1 MKLSTFAIKGEERV
15 GAVIARDKVMIDLAA
30 VEKTAAR
37 REKRKVNDFYGSM
50 LEFLQAGNK
59 AMTAAK
65 KLVKPLAEKMGDE
78 PKADGK
84 TTHLVTKIK
93 LRAPVPNPAKLFCLA
108 GNYQDHIEEGGGRLS
123 PPDGGGPPPRDGGQG
138 SRGRHQ
144 GAYHSRPTR
153 GQGGPCGPTSSR

>member
-59 AMTAAK
+59 EDKDT
-65 KLVKPLAEKMGDE
+65 VRGD
-78 PKADGK
+78 
-84 TTHLVTKIK
+84 
-93 LRAPVPNPAKLFCLA
+93 
-108 GNYQDHIEEGGGRLS
+108 S
-123 PPDGGGPPPRDGGQG
+123 PPLRVGSLHREAVEFSSPREG
-138 SRGRHQ
+138 H
-144 GAYHSRPTR
+144 
-153 GQGGPCGPTSSR
+153 